1 MIVDSICKSLLLEK
15 SYVESVV
22 ASASRRYKSFNI
34 KKTSGGNRRISTPSK
49 ELKAIQKFILTAILE
64 KIPTHKCATAYKK
77 NTSIKDN
84 VKPHL
89 NGKYFLCMDFKDFFH
104 SIQKSDFQKCAKETN
119 QLKEMSELDIKI
131 IAEIIFKDSHLAQG
145 AVTSPAV
152 SNIICHKLDKEI
164 SALCEKNEVAYTR
177 YADDLTLSCSN
188 KNTLFKIEKSIKDII
203 KNIEYPRSIEINI
216 EKTVH
221 TSQKR
226 RVIRTGL
233 KITNNGEISIG
244 REKKR
249 RIRSEIH
256 KWEKLNESDKKKL
269 AGTLSFCKG
278 VEPRFINSL
287 YLKYG
292 YSTIAK
298 AISYK

>member
-1 MIVDSICKSLLLEK
+1 
-15 SYVESVV
+15 
-22 ASASRRYKSFNI
+22 
-34 KKTSGGNRRISTPSK
+34 
-49 ELKAIQKFILTAILE
+49 
-64 KIPTHKCATAYKK
+64 
-77 NTSIKDN
+77 
-84 VKPHL
+84 
-89 NGKYFLCMDFKDFFH
+89 MDFKDFFH

-119 QLKEMSELDIKI
+119 QLKELSESDIKT

-164 SALCEKNEVAYTR
+164 SALCETNEVAYTR
-177 YADDLTLSCSN
+177 YADDLTFSCSN
-188 KNTLFKIEKSIKDII
+188 KNTLFKIEKSVREII
-203 KNIEYPRSIEINI
+203 KNIEYPHSIEINT

-256 KWEKLNESDKKKL
+256 KWEKLSDSDKKKL
-269 AGTLSFCKG
+269 AGMLSFCKG

-292 YSTIAK
+292 YSAIAK